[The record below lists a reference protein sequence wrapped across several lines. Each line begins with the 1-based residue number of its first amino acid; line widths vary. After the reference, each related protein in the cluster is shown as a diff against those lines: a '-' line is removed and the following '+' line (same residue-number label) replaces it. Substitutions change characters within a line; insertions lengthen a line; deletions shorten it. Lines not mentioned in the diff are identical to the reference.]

1 MEEDAKPI
9 TSPFL
14 DTSPI
19 QRQMKRLEEVAAEGK
34 KRVDYAVA
42 HDPQVRKA
50 IETVERFLRK
60 SKRVCYGGQAINS
73 LLPKRHQFYDER
85 YNVPDYDFFS
95 SEVEKD
101 VKAITDELES
111 QGFTDVKKKVGI
123 HDGTYK
129 IYVNFVPVADCTE
142 LEPRLFDILRKRA
155 VSVGGIL
162 YADADF
168 LRMLMYLE
176 LSRPR
181 GQLDRWRKVY
191 ERLSLLNREFPVG
204 KCDHSIELHGGPG
217 ADIRAKCLRFCMEN
231 KRVVVGSEV
240 ISVLKEGTG
249 HVRMESLMSV
259 AAPVIFM
266 SPQARLDAEDL
277 MDILDLGS
285 AVSIEKETPTLTD
298 LYECFMIRKGKILVA
313 MILQENACHSYTL
326 VNKEEMRIGSPE
338 LLLHI
343 YYSIQIFGQKTR
355 AFFPADMKCL
365 IQKIHSVSDRSRE
378 SPTAFLPAFGL
389 RCSGRQQGFASLL
402 KEREAR
408 REARGKGKGKKKEAK
423 KLMRGG
429 KAGRQT
435 RRKAKTQKAKTGRK
449 TRKL

>member
-9 TSPFL
+9 TSRFL

-19 QRQMKRLEEVAAEGK
+19 QRQLKRLEEVAAEGK

-42 HDPQVRKA
+42 HDPQVQKA

-73 LLPKRHQFYDER
+73 LLPKKHQFYDER

-95 SEVEKD
+95 PDVDGD

-142 LEPRLFDILRKRA
+142 MEQRLFDILLKRA
-155 VSVGGIL
+155 IAVGGIL
-162 YADADF
+162 YADPDF

-191 ERLSLLNREFPVG
+191 ERLSLLNHEFPVG
-204 KCDHSIELHGGPG
+204 RCDHQIELRGGPG
-217 ADIRAKCLRFCMEN
+217 PDVRRKSLRFCIQH
-231 KRVVVGSEV
+231 KRVVVGAEIV
-240 ISVLKEGTG
+240 SVLKEGSG
-249 HVRMESLMSV
+249 RVRLESLVSV
-259 AAPVIFM
+259 NAPIVFM

-277 MDILDLGS
+277 MDILDIGS
-285 AVSIEKETPTLTD
+285 AATVEKETPTLTD
-298 LYECFMIRKGKILVA
+298 LYECFMIRKGKTLIA

-326 VNKEEMRIGSPE
+326 INGDEMRIGTPD

-343 YYSIQIFGQKTR
+343 YYSIHLFGQKTR
-355 AFFPADMKCL
+355 AFFPDKMECM
-365 IQKIHSVSDRSRE
+365 IQKIHSISERARAT
-378 SPTAFLPAFGL
+378 PTVFLPSFGL

-408 REARGKGKGKKKEAK
+408 REASGKGKGKKKDG
-423 KLMRGG
+423 KLMHGG
-429 KAGRQT
+429 KASARSRQTRRRYQRRGRQT
-435 RRKAKTQKAKTGRK
+435 RRT
-449 TRKL
+449 

>member
-1 MEEDAKPI
+1 MEEDEKPI

-14 DTSPI
+14 ETSPI
-19 QRQMKRLEEVAAEGK
+19 QRQMKHLEEVAAEGK

-42 HDPQVRKA
+42 HDPQVQKA

-73 LLPKRHQFYDER
+73 LLPKKHQFYDER

-95 SEVEKD
+95 PEVDKD

-129 IYVNFVPVADCTE
+129 IYVNFIPVADCTE
-142 LEPRLFDILRKRA
+142 MEPRLFDILRKRA

-162 YADADF
+162 YADPDF

-204 KCDHSIELHGGPG
+204 ECDHSIELHGGPG
-217 ADIRAKCLRFCMEN
+217 TDIRAKCLRFCMEH
-231 KRVVVGSEV
+231 KRVVVGAEV
-240 ISVLKEGTG
+240 VSVLKEGTG
-249 HVRMESLMSV
+249 RVRMGSLMSV
-259 AAPVIFM
+259 NAPVMFM

-285 AVSIEKETPTLTD
+285 SATLEKETPTLTD
-298 LYECFMIRKGKILVA
+298 LYECFMIRKGKTLIA

-326 VNKEEMRIGSPE
+326 VNKEEMRIGTPD

-343 YYSIQIFGQKTR
+343 YYSIHIFGQKTR
-355 AFFPADMKCL
+355 AFFPTEMSCL
-365 IQKIHSVSDRSRE
+365 IQKIHSINDRSRE
-378 SPTAFLPAFGL
+378 SPSAFLPAFGL

-408 REARGKGKGKKKEAK
+408 REASGKRKGKKDAK

-429 KAGRQT
+429 RIRKT
-435 RRKAKTQKAKTGRK
+435 RRKAKGKRQ
-449 TRKL
+449 TRRR